1 MNRIRIEASR
11 QSLGARASIY
21 PYLILEKEKKKSTL
35 NRKGLFPMQQRNE
48 QEQGKVNPKHQ
59 VLVRNGEQDWLV
71 EVEAENK
78 AGKAA

>member
-1 MNRIRIEASR
+1 
-11 QSLGARASIY
+11 
-21 PYLILEKEKKKSTL
+21 
-35 NRKGLFPMQQRNE
+35 MQQRNE

-59 VLVRNGEQDWLV
+59 ALVRNGEQDWLV